1 MRITQA
7 IDVIEAQSM
16 QRPIRDEPP
25 DERMDCVECAAV
37 FDAQSGQR
45 VDVEKSAVVNLV
57 AGKAPMR
64 EPIML
69 ALEQVVQ
76 GKDSIRSAGRWAVGP
91 QPAFDHLVCARN
103 RSQIRLEDAC
113 RLTRRIMRPTIA
125 LHPFQKLAACK
136 LLARACLCPDFLQDL
151 AIAVGRNGQPMLEVP
166 GGE

>member
-45 VDVEKSAVVNLV
+45 VDVEKSAVVNLA

-64 EPIML
+64 EPVMVAL
-69 ALEQVVQ
+69 AQAVQ
-76 GKDSIRSAGRWAVGP
+76 AKDSIRSAGAWAVGP
-91 QPAFDHLVCARN
+91 PTASDHRVCSR
-103 RSQIRLEDAC
+103 
-113 RLTRRIMRPTIA
+113 
-125 LHPFQKLAACK
+125 
-136 LLARACLCPDFLQDL
+136 
-151 AIAVGRNGQPMLEVP
+151 
-166 GGE
+166 